1 MFNLEENYAIS
12 RKLAS
17 QGMVLLK
24 NEDHVLPLNNQKK
37 AGIVGNE
44 NLELIKGGGGSAT
57 VNCLYTKNLLDG
69 LFEKE
74 QAGKL
79 LLSHAS
85 VKRAQSTKAYSVAE
99 LNDLAKEMDTAIVT
113 IKRWGTEGKDRLLNP
128 ENNSDIQKTDYTG
141 EADDGNV
148 DDYEKTV
155 GYFVPSNSEIAML
168 TALEHSDI
176 KNVIVILNISSIVE
190 LSFLNRFSKVKSIL
204 LTYLPG
210 MESGTAI
217 ADILCG
223 DVNPSG
229 KLVDTI
235 ARRYEDY
242 PSSACFD
249 YHPEYT
255 EYKEGIFVGYR
266 YFETFAKDRVLYPF
280 GFGLSYTEF
289 LFSDCSLQAE
299 NDLLQVTVTVKNIGA
314 VSGREVVQVYAAP
327 PKGLLEKPAIELR
340 AYAKTKELQPGEAET
355 VTLSFKASTMASF
368 DDTGASGFKA
378 AWVLEKGD
386 YQILVGNSIRNTF
399 ACGTYT
405 VKETFVT
412 EQLSLRFD
420 GSSYIDTLPH
430 DGNAQSGKN
439 QGYTLYDVA
448 DDKCTMQDFVEQL
461 EVEELIHLAHGQ
473 MPAFPLG
480 TAGVGNL
487 PKYGVPN
494 PQTADGPA
502 GIRRSVN
509 TTCFPC
515 GTLIACSWDTELQYA
530 MGKAM
535 GFEGIS
541 TGIDILLAPS
551 MNIHRNPLCGRNF
564 EYLSEDPLITG
575 KTASAIVKGV
585 QSQGLCA
592 TIKHF
597 AANNCEYERR
607 DNNSM
612 VSERALREIY
622 LKGFEIA
629 VKESHPDFI
638 MTSYNK
644 INGTHASANTQLLTG
659 VLRDEWCYEGAVMTD
674 WRNHAPMDNEILAGN
689 NIKMPFD
696 YPDQAALVLESYKQ
710 GKLSLAKLQQNA
722 ICVLKAVMKTNCFLK
737 KDFGKWHILHSRVNE
752 ISTTEVLGISSTRI
766 RQGQREDGSW
776 YLYCLNKDQR
786 AQRTYVLYPLI
797 APVEGE
803 YDISAEISTNCP
815 QTQIWFYN
823 ENKEKLATMSCEK
836 AVDEYSWYE
845 LHTRL
850 HLTKGEN
857 VIKIVFANEPFT
869 EYDYT
874 FTTFP
879 LPDEDIKFANLK
891 IKYKED

>member
-24 NEDHVLPLNNQKK
+24 NEDHILPFNHQTKI
-37 AGIVGNE
+37 GIIGNE
-44 NLELIKGGGGSAT
+44 NLELIKGGGGSST
-57 VNCLYTKNLLDG
+57 VNCLYIKNLLDG

-74 QAGKL
+74 QEGKL

-85 VKRAQSTKAYSVAE
+85 VKRAQSTKPYTVAE
-99 LNDLAKEMDTAIVT
+99 LNELAKEMDTAIVT
-113 IKRWGTEGKDRLLNP
+113 IKRWGTEGNDRLINP
-128 ENNSDIQKTDYTG
+128 EHNAELHKTDYTG
-141 EADDGNV
+141 EADHTIPNN
-148 DDYEKTV
+148 YETNV
-155 GYFVPSNSEIAML
+155 GYFVPSDSELAML
-168 TALEHSDI
+168 TALESSDI
-176 KNVIVILNISSIVE
+176 KNIVVILNISSIVD
-190 LSFLNRFSKVKSIL
+190 LFFLNRFSKVKSIL
-204 LTYLPG
+204 LVYLPG

-235 ARRYEDY
+235 AYHYEDY
-242 PSSACFD
+242 PSSDCFD

-289 LFSDCSLQAE
+289 LFSDYTLETE
-299 NDLLQVTVTVKNIGA
+299 NNLIKVTVNVKNIGK
-314 VSGREVVQVYAAP
+314 VSGREVVQVYSAS
-327 PKGLLEKPAIELR
+327 PKGMLEKPAIELR
-340 AYAKTKELQPGEAET
+340 AYAKTKDLRPGETET
-355 VTLSFKASTMASF
+355 ITLSFKASTMSSF
-368 DDTGASGFKA
+368 DVTGATGFKA

-399 ACGTYT
+399 SCGTYN
-405 VKETFVT
+405 VKETYVT

-420 GSSYIDTLPH
+420 GSCYTDTLA
-430 DGNAQSGKN
+430 DEKTAQCGKN
-439 QGYTLYDVA
+439 KGYTLYDV
-448 DDKCTMQDFVEQL
+448 DDGKCTMKDFVEQL
-461 EVEELIHLAHGQ
+461 EVEELISLAHGQ
-473 MPAFPLG
+473 MPSFPLG
-480 TAGVGNL
+480 TAGIGNL

-535 GFEGIS
+535 GFEGVS
-541 TGIDILLAPS
+541 TGIDILLGPS

-575 KTASAIVKGV
+575 KTAAAIIKGV

-607 DNNSM
+607 DNSSI

-629 VKESHPDFI
+629 VKESRPDFI

-644 INGTHASANTQLLTG
+644 INGIHASANTQLLTG
-659 VLRDEWCYEGAVMTD
+659 VLRDEWHYEGAVMTD
-674 WRNHAPMDNEILAGN
+674 WRNHAPMDDEIIAGN
-689 NIKMPFD
+689 NIKMPFG
-696 YPDQAALVLESYKQ
+696 YPDQAALALESYKT

-722 ICVLKAVMKTNCFLK
+722 ICVLKAVMKTNCFRK
-737 KDFGKWHILHSRVNE
+737 KDFGKKHILHTGVNE

-766 RQGQREDGSW
+766 RQGQQEDGTW
-776 YLYCLNKDQR
+776 YLYCLNQEQR
-786 AQRTYVLYPLI
+786 AQRTYVLYALS

-803 YDISAEISTNCP
+803 YCISAEISTNCT
-815 QTQIWFYN
+815 QSQIWFFN
-823 ENKEKLATMSCEK
+823 ENNEKLATMSCEN
-836 AVDEYSWYE
+836 AVDETMWYE
-845 LHTRL
+845 LHTSL
-850 HLTKGEN
+850 HLKKGEN
-857 VIKIVFANEPFT
+857 VIKIVFATEPFT
-869 EYDYT
+869 EYDYSY
-874 FTTFP
+874 TTFP
-879 LPDEDIKFANLK
+879 LPDEDIKFAKLK
-891 IKYKED
+891 IKLKEN